1 MKTVEPMRLALID
14 DHELVREG
22 LRALL
27 EEKGDGDV
35 DVVYSGE
42 SPADAVGTGA
52 TVALLDVDLGP
63 GSDPVAASTRLLS
76 DAGAAVLLISA
87 FEDAASIRSGLA
99 AGALGFVPKRVSYDV
114 LSEALVTAARGELFL
129 SVDLA
134 SILASAPEAP
144 ELSPRE
150 LDALRLYASGLKLA
164 AVAVVITGVIGT
176 IVSHPLLKVLKVTDP
191 AARGF
196 AIGLTAHAIGM
207 ARELQVNPATG
218 SFAAL
223 AMGLNAILTAVLMPL
238 LTRIAEYLNGFAP
251 PPVARTWSAEL

>member
-1 MKTVEPMRLALID
+1 MSSVEPMRLALID

-63 GSDPVAASTRLLS
+63 GSDPVAMSTRLLS

-164 AVAVVITGVIGT
+164 AVARRMGISPHTAKEYLDRVRAKYGQVGRQARTRT
-176 IVSHPLLKVLKVTDP
+176 ELYAA
-191 AARGF
+191 AARD
-196 AIGLTAHAIGM
+196 GLLDPEG
-207 ARELQVNPATG
+207 
-218 SFAAL
+218 
-223 AMGLNAILTAVLMPL
+223 
-238 LTRIAEYLNGFAP
+238 
-251 PPVARTWSAEL
+251 

>member
-1 MKTVEPMRLALID
+1 MRSFEPMRLALID

-164 AVAVVITGVIGT
+164 AVARRMGISPHTAKEYLDRVRAKYGQVGRQARTRT
-176 IVSHPLLKVLKVTDP
+176 ELYAA
-191 AARGF
+191 AARD
-196 AIGLTAHAIGM
+196 GLLDPEG
-207 ARELQVNPATG
+207 
-218 SFAAL
+218 
-223 AMGLNAILTAVLMPL
+223 
-238 LTRIAEYLNGFAP
+238 
-251 PPVARTWSAEL
+251 

>member
-1 MKTVEPMRLALID
+1 MSSFEPMRLALID

-164 AVAVVITGVIGT
+164 AVARRMGISPHTAKEYLDRVRAKYGQVGRQARTRT
-176 IVSHPLLKVLKVTDP
+176 ELYAA
-191 AARGF
+191 AARD
-196 AIGLTAHAIGM
+196 GLLDPEG
-207 ARELQVNPATG
+207 
-218 SFAAL
+218 
-223 AMGLNAILTAVLMPL
+223 
-238 LTRIAEYLNGFAP
+238 
-251 PPVARTWSAEL
+251 

>member
-1 MKTVEPMRLALID
+1 MSSFEPMRLALID

-76 DAGAAVLLISA
+76 GAGAAVLLISA

-164 AVAVVITGVIGT
+164 AVARRMGISPHTAKEYLDRVRAKYGQVGRQARTRT
-176 IVSHPLLKVLKVTDP
+176 ELYAA
-191 AARGF
+191 AARD
-196 AIGLTAHAIGM
+196 GLLDPEG
-207 ARELQVNPATG
+207 
-218 SFAAL
+218 
-223 AMGLNAILTAVLMPL
+223 
-238 LTRIAEYLNGFAP
+238 
-251 PPVARTWSAEL
+251 

>member
-1 MKTVEPMRLALID
+1 MSSFEPMRLALID

-63 GSDPVAASTRLLS
+63 GSDPVAMSTRLLS

-134 SILASAPEAP
+134 SILASTPEAP

-164 AVAVVITGVIGT
+164 AVARRMGISPHTAKEYLDRVRAKYGQVGRQARTRT
-176 IVSHPLLKVLKVTDP
+176 ELYAA
-191 AARGF
+191 AARD
-196 AIGLTAHAIGM
+196 GLLDPEG
-207 ARELQVNPATG
+207 
-218 SFAAL
+218 
-223 AMGLNAILTAVLMPL
+223 
-238 LTRIAEYLNGFAP
+238 
-251 PPVARTWSAEL
+251 

>member
-1 MKTVEPMRLALID
+1 MSSFEPMRLALID

-63 GSDPVAASTRLLS
+63 GSDPVAMSTRLLS

-164 AVAVVITGVIGT
+164 AVARRMGISPHTAKEYLDRVRAKYGQVGRQARTRT
-176 IVSHPLLKVLKVTDP
+176 ELYAA
-191 AARGF
+191 AARD
-196 AIGLTAHAIGM
+196 GLLDPEG
-207 ARELQVNPATG
+207 
-218 SFAAL
+218 
-223 AMGLNAILTAVLMPL
+223 
-238 LTRIAEYLNGFAP
+238 
-251 PPVARTWSAEL
+251 

>member
-1 MKTVEPMRLALID
+1 MTTVPPMRLALID

-35 DVVYSGE
+35 EVVYSGE
-42 SPADAVGTGA
+42 SPVDALGTGA
-52 TVALLDVDLGP
+52 SVALLDVDLGP

-164 AVAVVITGVIGT
+164 AVARRMGISPHTAKEYLDRVRAKYGQVGRQARTRT
-176 IVSHPLLKVLKVTDP
+176 ELYAA
-191 AARGF
+191 AARD
-196 AIGLTAHAIGM
+196 GLLEPEG
-207 ARELQVNPATG
+207 
-218 SFAAL
+218 
-223 AMGLNAILTAVLMPL
+223 
-238 LTRIAEYLNGFAP
+238 
-251 PPVARTWSAEL
+251 